1 MDSRGINV
9 QKGEEMK
16 RIVLLAAFLYC
27 SNANAVDVYTNY
39 EERLGET
46 QKLDSLTVSDDT
58 FGAKIDPATG
68 ATSFYVPVLSIPGNN
83 GLDLSIV
90 YKLSIEKVANHTEWR
105 FEQDDPYIGGSF
117 SQERGWLTYN
127 GSTSRCSA
135 QSNGSKP
142 PRVSDGRN
150 GWFEP
155 DEYWSGYQ
163 LSLQGGGGSSLAYS
177 PSVSTTPLPSTGGP
191 FKWAANGDWFFSCI
205 PLVLGS
211 GEGFLGYSP
220 DGLKYHFNTMRNFP
234 LATLNK
240 IDEGGKDV
248 DLDRY
253 EIRIYAGKIEDR
265 FGNYVSGL
273 TASDGRA
280 VTRTVSG
287 SVVTYKYGTRQWT
300 VNTAA
305 PFTVTYP
312 DGSQWKATVSGSIYD
327 VSYNAKSCTSV
338 VPDVSPAT
346 TSVAIKTPSGA
357 TGTYNFKQAK
367 IGYTYMV
374 HHCASPDNV
383 SSVSVRPSFFVRT
396 VLASRTI
403 SGPGVPTSS
412 LSIDY
417 GAVNNCFT
425 DIAPKCTASSPTVRV
440 VKHTETGGKFKKY
453 TYGNRAYVDADLLLK
468 LEEGQSTSVL
478 RTTEYG
484 YILMPRAGYVASQN
498 YSTSAYFP
506 SSSKRV
512 VTISRK
518 VKEGGSV
525 FEWKVLKTCGSSG
538 TDYCVD
544 AFGRP
549 TKVQKESNVG
559 T

>member
-1 MDSRGINV
+1 
-9 QKGEEMK
+9 
-16 RIVLLAAFLYC
+16 
-27 SNANAVDVYTNY
+27 
-39 EERLGET
+39 
-46 QKLDSLTVSDDT
+46 
-58 FGAKIDPATG
+58 
-68 ATSFYVPVLSIPGNN
+68 
-83 GLDLSIV
+83 
-90 YKLSIEKVANHTEWR
+90 
-105 FEQDDPYIGGSF
+105 
-117 SQERGWLTYN
+117 
-127 GSTSRCSA
+127 SA
-135 QSNGSKP
+135 
-142 PRVSDGRN
+142 
-150 GWFEP
+150 
-155 DEYWSGYQ
+155 
-163 LSLQGGGGSSLAYS
+163 
-177 PSVSTTPLPSTGGP
+177 GGP

-220 DGLKYHFNTMRNFP
+220 DGLKYHFDTMRSFP

-240 IDEGGKDV
+240 IDVGGKDV

-425 DIAPKCTASSPTVRV
+425 DIAPKRTASSPTVRV

-512 VTISRK
+512 VTISR
-518 VKEGGSV
+518 
-525 FEWKVLKTCGSSG
+525 
-538 TDYCVD
+538 
-544 AFGRP
+544 
-549 TKVQKESNVG
+549 
-559 T
+559 